1 MRDVIWTTIYNRHV
15 NNASHD
21 DIQKIGDSYWYYS
34 EIRTAT
40 AADEDRTCP
49 WCSVM
54 PAGNQRY
61 NHTDTLT
68 VPHYQAHDGD
78 TRNFKKGDIVMR
90 EQFSQSNFVTYHP
103 ECSLLKMREIKI
115 EFEIGIQKIEDIVRD
130 LNNGELS

>member
-34 EIRTAT
+34 EIRSAT

-49 WCSVM
+49 WCSVT
-54 PAGNQRY
+54 PAGSGSYYSPSGERVAY
-61 NHTDTLT
+61 R
-68 VPHYQAHDGD
+68 PHEGD
-78 TRNFKKGDIVMR
+78 TRNFKKNDIVIR
-90 EQFSQSNFVTYHP
+90 EQFSHTNFVTYHP
-103 ECSLLKMREIKI
+103 ACSLLKMREIKI
-115 EFEIGIQKIEDIVRD
+115 EFEQGIQKIEDVVRD